1 MRDSKLGALFCSQGV
16 FALAFFYAL
25 SVGLLI
31 QLVVLPFVMPE
42 LDAGHGLLKGG
53 DWLGFHQEAVQLA
66 NRIHHEGW
74 AVWELRP
81 QGNAPIGIAAAV
93 YALTG
98 ISEPWVLMP
107 LNASLFAVGATCLY
121 MMFALIAS
129 HQLAFAATMPYVI
142 FPSAAVIFAQIHK
155 DVWSIAGFALVAL
168 VWARFATYSTLGW
181 KDAGIQ
187 VMVTLTGVLLIMLVR
202 PYLVQVVLAASVL
215 AMFVIIQPAFTRSKR
230 SVQWWVGIFLSLTI
244 LVIFVKSPS
253 GTEVLEAE
261 KSAAEEQ
268 ATGEQASGE
277 QASGEQAGWTRTEL
291 FPAAVDNAFFNFAR
305 SRRGFSEGYPHAGSN
320 IDTDVKFHSAVDVV
334 RYVPRALQIALFAP
348 FPDKW
353 RESGS
358 SPGADH
364 MRLVSG
370 IEMAFTYL
378 LLPGVVLLF
387 MRRGLHGPATLVFI
401 QAIVPA
407 IILVMVVSNIGTLYR
422 MRFVNMQLLNGLG
435 MIGWVMWLQH
445 WHTKYRSTQN

>member
-1 MRDSKLGALFCSQGV
+1 MRDFRFGALFCSQGV

-31 QLVVLPFVMPE
+31 QLVMLPFVTPA

-53 DWLGFHQEAVQLA
+53 DWVWFHQEAVQLA

-74 AVWELRP
+74 VVWELRP
-81 QGNAPIGIAAAV
+81 QGNAPIGIAAAA

-142 FPSAAVIFAQIHK
+142 FPSAAVIFGQIHK

-168 VWARFATYSTLGW
+168 VWARFAAYSMLGW

-187 VMVTLTGVLLIMLVR
+187 VMFALTGVLLILLVR
-202 PYLVQVVLAASVL
+202 PYLVQIVLAASIL
-215 AMFVIIQPAFTRSKR
+215 AVFVIIQPAFTRTKR
-230 SVQWWVGIFLSLTI
+230 SVQWWAGVFLSLAL
-244 LVIFVKSPS
+244 LVFFVKSPS
-253 GTEVLEAE
+253 GTEVSETV
-261 KSAAEEQ
+261 KPAAWEPT
-268 ATGEQASGE
+268 AGEP
-277 QASGEQAGWTRTEL
+277 AGWTRTEL
-291 FPAAVDNAFFNFAR
+291 IPVSVDNVLSIVAGI
-305 SRRGFSEGYPHAGSN
+305 RRGFSEGYPHAGSN
-320 IDTDVKFHSAVDVV
+320 IDTEVKFRSAADVAS
-334 RYVPRALQIALFAP
+334 YMPRALQIALFSP
-348 FPDKW
+348 FPDMW
-353 RESGS
+353 RGSGF

-378 LLPGVVLLF
+378 LLPGVVFLF
-387 MRRGLHGPATLVFI
+387 MCRGLHGPTTLVFI

-407 IILVMVVSNIGTLYR
+407 IILAMVVSNIGTLYR
-422 MRFVNMQLLNGLG
+422 MRFVNMQMLNGLG

-445 WHTKYRSTQN
+445 WHAKYRSIQN